1 MNEFQDNFKIEK
13 LVLVNRLAALKVIN
27 KITYFSL
34 HIMESHISIA
44 VNQNIRKYDPMKF
57 DFYYSKWKNEM
68 SLFMLDK
75 CIACLVVRK
84 NCIKCLCVLEYE
96 KLFYFIVRI
105 ECMQSWLAVMR
116 ISMISCFPTNS
127 ISSYHCHIY
136 REWCPKLFYDTH
148 FQAYYGSKYSI

>member
-1 MNEFQDNFKIEK
+1 MEINLLRLILLLNEFQDNFKIEK

-27 KITYFSL
+27 KITYFLL

-84 NCIKCLCVLEYE
+84 TVLNVCVSLNMRH
-96 KLFYFIVRI
+96 FFILLYGFLKYTHI
-105 ECMQSWLAVMR
+105 SDTLAV
-116 ISMISCFPTNS
+116 INN
-127 ISSYHCHIY
+127 
-136 REWCPKLFYDTH
+136 L
-148 FQAYYGSKYSI
+148 